1 MPEGYLKGTAISS
14 IGGFTGQLYL
24 TGSAVVECG
33 WASKDVALRGAAGHS
48 FLPLRCF
55 WLQIS
60 PSQIAARTHP

>member
-33 WASKDVALRGAAGHS
+33 
-48 FLPLRCF
+48 
-55 WLQIS
+55 
-60 PSQIAARTHP
+60 